1 MAEKKTNKTKSAGR
15 PRIAIDQSVF
25 EGLCEIQCTLSEVAH
40 VLGCSEDTIERWCK
54 RTYSKRFAD
63 IYEEKRD
70 FGRKSIR
77 RAQYEKAVNAKDT
90 SMLIWLGKQ
99 YLGQKEPSQQV
110 EVGHDTLDTARAI
123 LSGVPSA
130 IK

>member
-25 EGLCEIQCTLSEVAH
+25 EDLCAMQCTLSEIS
-40 VLGCSEDTIERWCK
+40 GWFRCSEDTIERWCK
-54 RTYSKRFAD
+54 RTYKQGFAEVFRQKRQLG
-63 IYEEKRD
+63 YVSLR
-70 FGRKSIR
+70 RKSFQMAMDGNTTMMIFLLKNHLHMTDSVQID
-77 RAQYEKAVNAKDT
+77 A
-90 SMLIWLGKQ
+90 
-99 YLGQKEPSQQV
+99 
-110 EVGHDTLDTARAI
+110 GHDTLDTARAI